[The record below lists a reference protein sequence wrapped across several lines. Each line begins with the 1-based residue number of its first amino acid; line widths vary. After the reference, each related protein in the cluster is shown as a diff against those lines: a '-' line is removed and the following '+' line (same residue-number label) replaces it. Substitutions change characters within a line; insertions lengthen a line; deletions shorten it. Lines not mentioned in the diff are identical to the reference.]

1 MSDIPLQRCPP
12 IREYSSP
19 DITPPVSPSLSPQL
33 SPMLAESPP
42 PLSPMIISPLS
53 LDGESD
59 PGPAKRQKL
68 EGNMANAEEDALTI
82 APDVAEYAMPLH
94 H

>member
-1 MSDIPLQRCPP
+1 MQ
-12 IREYSSP
+12 SSLFIE
-19 DITPPVSPSLSPQL
+19 D
-33 SPMLAESPP
+33 
-42 PLSPMIISPLS
+42 
-53 LDGESD
+53 
-59 PGPAKRQKL
+59 AKKL